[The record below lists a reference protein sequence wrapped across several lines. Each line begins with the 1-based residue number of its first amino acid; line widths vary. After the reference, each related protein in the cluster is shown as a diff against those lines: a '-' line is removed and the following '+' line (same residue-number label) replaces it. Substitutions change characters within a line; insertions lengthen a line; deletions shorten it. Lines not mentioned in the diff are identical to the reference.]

1 MVTLRKYIFFKKAIN
16 LNTYKLE
23 LKYPI
28 LLSNKND
35 TKG

>member
-1 MVTLRKYIFFKKAIN
+1 MVTLKNIFFPKAIN
-16 LNTYKLE
+16 LNTYKLD

>member
-1 MVTLRKYIFFKKAIN
+1 MVTLENIFFLKAIN